1 MKDWTTKREHYLHE
15 SVPTRLGELAANLAR
30 IRSFSNNDL
39 NRDAVAHLIEES
51 KFFIEWTAIDS
62 GIDIAAELVELQVQ
76 LARWQLNWSNI
87 WADNSQRTKVAQQAK
102 VWSDHILEMSGLLS
116 EPVTLWHQSS

>member
-1 MKDWTTKREHYLHE
+1 MKDWTAKREHYLRE

-51 KFFIEWTAIDS
+51 KFFIEWAAINA
-62 GIDIAAELVELQVQ
+62 GIDTAAELVELQVQ
-76 LARWQLNWSNI
+76 LARWQLRWSHI
-87 WADNSQRTKVAQQAK
+87 WADNSQRRKVAQQAK
-102 VWSDHILEMSGLLS
+102 VWSERVLEMSGLLS
-116 EPVTLWHQSS
+116 EPVTSATQSS

>member
-1 MKDWTTKREHYLHE
+1 MKDWTAKRERYLRE

-51 KFFIEWTAIDS
+51 KFFIEWTAIDA

-76 LARWQLNWSNI
+76 LARWQLTWSNI
-87 WADNSQRTKVAQQAK
+87 WADDAQRTKVAQQAK
-102 VWSDHILEMSGLLS
+102 VWSERTLEMSGLLS
-116 EPVTLWHQSS
+116 EPVTSASQS

>member
-1 MKDWTTKREHYLHE
+1 MKDWTTKRERYLRE

-30 IRSFSNNDL
+30 IQSFSNNDL

-51 KFFIEWTAIDS
+51 KFFIEWTAIDA

-87 WADNSQRTKVAQQAK
+87 WADDVQRTKVAQQAK
-102 VWSDHILEMSGLLS
+102 IWSDRVLEMSGLLS
-116 EPVTLWHQSS
+116 APVTSAAQSS